1 MAYKIHFLDIAIQEL
16 DDAKEYYEYQ
26 QSNLGIK
33 FIKAIK
39 NSVELIENYPLA
51 WHPLSTKTRRCLV
64 KNFPYAIIYQIRES
78 EILITAISNLHR
90 KPNYWIERIIKD

>member
-26 QSNLGIK
+26 QSDLGIK
-33 FIKAIK
+33 FIKAVK

-51 WHPLSTKTRRCLV
+51 
-64 KNFPYAIIYQIRES
+64 
-78 EILITAISNLHR
+78 
-90 KPNYWIERIIKD
+90 